1 MARYRRRDS
10 FEMRVSEAIEAN
22 GRSYTADLIAK
33 HATGVAGYRVTLA
46 FFELDGPHSAI
57 VQLPPA
63 ASRAEVQSRAE
74 SLRADSAALARLLTD
89 RLRDQAREESEP
101 TA

>member
-10 FEMRVSEAIEAN
+10 FESRVSDAVEVK
-22 GRSYTADLIAK
+22 GRTFTADLIAK

-46 FFELDGPHSAI
+46 FFELDGPHNAI

-63 ASRAEVQSRAE
+63 ISRAEVQARAD
-74 SLRADSAALARLLTD
+74 SLRADPAALARLLAE
-89 RLRDQAREESEP
+89 RLQD
-101 TA
+101 

>member
-10 FEMRVSEAIEAN
+10 FEMRVSDSVEAE
-22 GRSYTADLIAK
+22 GRTYTADLIAK

-46 FFELDGPHSAI
+46 FFELDGPHNVI

-63 ASRAEVQSRAE
+63 ASRAEVQARAD
-74 SLRADSAALARLLTD
+74 SLRADPEALARLLA
-89 RLRDQAREESEP
+89 RQARGESERESG
-101 TA
+101 A